1 MIRDE
6 KYRNSPILNTLEM
19 WQQVVR
25 GENEYMFP
33 YVDTVNYLIDTTH
46 AYEPCV
52 FAPIIL
58 PKLKSVP
65 TDSEYIDT
73 VNRLIEVLSRF
84 EPLPL
89 EKMPKDALLREFSG

>member
-1 MIRDE
+1 MKIPQQ
-6 KYRNSPILNTLEM
+6 PILNTLEM

-52 FAPIIL
+52 FAPII
-58 PKLKSVP
+58 PAEIGA
-65 TDSEYIDT
+65 DRQRIH
-73 VNRLIEVLSRF
+73 
-84 EPLPL
+84 
-89 EKMPKDALLREFSG
+89 